1 MHLSYPTPAQVLVT
15 ESVFLSSS
23 PPLPSGITMQFKVW
37 PMEREQKWYVPIS
50 FLTYKIFLCVTFWAL
65 TLTQNTFPTTP
76 HLTESYLAEAV
87 WKRGCKKKKK
97 TWLQILWHAIHRK
110 VGIYVIFP
118 WVWRASDCLC
128 LTIETAEVKPRDFW
142 GQVVKRRAASTFPR
156 TPALGNINK
165 IQLSTV

>member
-1 MHLSYPTPAQVLVT
+1 MNQVFKLTQSKPFPLFLIFLLVSLPLWAHGFSLRFLNASVVSYPCSNFYPHPEHFPNYSPLNWIIPCW
-15 ESVFLSSS
+15 SS
-23 PPLPSGITMQFKVW
+23 LKTWLQ
-37 PMEREQKWYVPIS
+37 
-50 FLTYKIFLCVTFWAL
+50 
-65 TLTQNTFPTTP
+65 
-76 HLTESYLAEAV
+76 
-87 WKRGCKKKKK
+87 KKKK

-165 IQLSTV
+165 IQLRTV